1 MNNVKIKGWFNM
13 LFRMILM
20 SISLSID
27 ALGIGISYELKG
39 IKIGTIPRLLI
50 GIINVAVMGF
60 SIYAGEKMLEYL
72 PPFVSESIGTAILI
86 LVGCLFI
93 KNALFGKEETL
104 CDLDHSKDINV
115 LEAFLLGV
123 ALSADSLS
131 IGIAAAT
138 LHVSIL
144 LMPLCVGLM
153 QIIFLWL
160 GKYFAK
166 KSKFRNGFDA
176 KKSGVFA
183 GSLLIFMGIFKNL
196 KFF

>member
-1 MNNVKIKGWFNM
+1 M

-27 ALGIGISYELKG
+27 ALGIGFSYEMKG
-39 IKIGTIPRLLI
+39 IRMGMMPRLMI
-50 GIINVAVMGF
+50 GVINAVVMGF
-60 SIYAGEKMLEYL
+60 AIFAGQKMLEYF
-72 PPFVSESIGTAILI
+72 PIIVSESIGTVILI

-93 KNALFGKEETL
+93 KNALFGNEETL
-104 CDLDHSKDINV
+104 CDLDHSMDINL

-138 LHVSIL
+138 LNVSL
-144 LMPLCVGLM
+144 LWMPLSVGLM
-153 QIIFLWL
+153 QILFLWI
-160 GKYFAK
+160 GKYLTQ
-166 KSKFRNGFDA
+166 KSKLKNIFDA

-183 GSLLIFMGIFKNL
+183 GTLLIFMGIIQNL
-196 KFF
+196 

>member
-1 MNNVKIKGWFNM
+1 M

-39 IKIGTIPRLLI
+39 IKLGMLARSFI
-50 GIINVAVMGF
+50 GIINVLVMGL
-60 SIYAGEKMLEYL
+60 SIFAGRKLLEYL
-72 PPFVSESIGTAILI
+72 PKTVSEIIGTLILI

-93 KNALFGKEETL
+93 KNALFGSEETL
-104 CDLDHSKDINV
+104 CDLDDSKDINL

-123 ALSADSLS
+123 ALSADSIS

-138 LHVSIL
+138 FQISL
-144 LMPLCVGLM
+144 LWMPICVGCM
-153 QIIFLWL
+153 QVLFLWL
-160 GKYFAK
+160 GKYFVK
-166 KSKFRNGFDA
+166 NSKFKNNMDA
-176 KKSGVFA
+176 KKSGIFA
-183 GSLLIFMGIFKNL
+183 GGLLIFMGIFKNI